1 MATNPDIEKTEALIG
16 EILAQ
21 EPGYFLVSVR
31 IKPTNNVKVFMDG
44 DEGLPIAKCVQFN
57 RALYKSIVESGLFP
71 DGEFS
76 LEVSSPGADEPLL
89 FPRQYTKHVG
99 RDLELV
105 LADGTIKTGKLLTVA
120 EADILLET
128 TTGKGKKAVTEQ
140 ILVPFDQIKTSTVQ
154 LKF

>member
-1 MATNPDIEKTEALIG
+1 MVTNPNIEKIIALLQ
-16 EILAQ
+16 EILAN
-21 EPGYFLVSVR
+21 EPAYFLVSVR

-57 RALYKSIVESGLFP
+57 RALYKSIVEAGLYP

-89 FPRQYTKHVG
+89 FPRQYNKHVG
-99 RDLELV
+99 RELELV
-105 LADGTIKTGKLLTVA
+105 LADGTVKLGKLLTVA
-120 EADILLET
+120 EADVLLET

-140 ILVPFDQIKTSTVQ
+140 ILVPFDQIKSSTVQ
-154 LKF
+154 IKF